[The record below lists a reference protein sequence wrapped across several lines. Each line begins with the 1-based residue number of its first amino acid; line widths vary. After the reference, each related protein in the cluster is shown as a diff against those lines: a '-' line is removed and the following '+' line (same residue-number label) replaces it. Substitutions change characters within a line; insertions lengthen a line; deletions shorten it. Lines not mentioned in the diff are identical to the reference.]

1 MASNLERR
9 VQTLE
14 SNRAESK
21 TAAEMTDKELL
32 SILMPVFG
40 ARVPTDDDL
49 RELVARWASRSTG
62 GCHGNA

>member
-49 RELVARWASRSTG
+49 RELVAR
-62 GCHGNA
+62 